1 MIAMPRA
8 LRSGSLLGITTVG
21 LTVVSTL
28 VLIALRSSQ
37 ARVFETAYLINVLT
51 YAVAAFL
58 AVRTTGRIELA
69 TLDAVVAATW
79 AGALGTVL
87 QGALLGSLDSGI
99 LVAVVVMLIIEWV
112 TAAMVAPL
120 CGWLGY
126 LSRRLVPVR
135 GQSAADPRAPTMAT
149 EHDAPAAQGV
159 EGLST
164 H

>member
-1 MIAMPRA
+1 MPRA
-8 LRSGSLLGITTVG
+8 LRSGSLLGVTTVG

-37 ARVFETAYLINVLT
+37 ARVFETAYLINVIT

-99 LVAVVVMLIIEWV
+99 LIAVGVMLIIEWL
-112 TAAMVAPL
+112 TAAVVAPL
-120 CGWLGY
+120 CGLLGY
-126 LSRRLVPVR
+126 VSRRLVPVR
-135 GQSAADPRAPTMAT
+135 GQAEVDPRAPAMAT
-149 EHDAPAAQGV
+149 DHDAPAAPGV
-159 EGLST
+159 EGISAN
-164 H
+164 